1 MKQKIIA
8 KLHEFD
14 ANGHSRYQVFRDW
27 VEMSAIAI
35 ANAVTLQTKLR
46 EDREKQYLAIAG
58 RYTKKEMYRFS
69 DLLKMLADALE
80 EKMEDV
86 LGDVYMKAGIS
97 SDRHGQFF
105 TPYHLSQLMA
115 RMNPDFLAPMQP
127 HVELVEPSCGAG
139 GSIIAAGEYL
149 AENGIDYQRRINVT
163 CQDLDWTCVYMC
175 YTQLAL
181 LGFQGCVVQGDTLSE
196 PYRPGVTK
204 ANYVFWLPKTF
215 LP

>member
-8 KLHEFD
+8 KLNEFD
-14 ANGHSRYQVFRDW
+14 ASGHPRYQVFRDW
-27 VEMSAIAI
+27 IEMSAIAI
-35 ANAVTLQTKLR
+35 VNAVTLSTELK
-46 EDREKQYLAIAG
+46 EKREKQYLAIAG

-69 DLLKMLADALE
+69 DLLKMLSDALE

-86 LGDVYMKAGIS
+86 LGDVYMRAGIS

-115 RMNPDFLAPMQP
+115 EMIPDFLAPMQP
-127 HVELVEPSCGAG
+127 RAELVEPSCGAG

-149 AENGIDYQRRINVT
+149 MKNGINYQRRINVT

-181 LGFQGCVVQGDTLSE
+181 LGFRGCVVQGDTLSE

-204 ANYVFWLPKTF
+204 AEHVFWLPGTF

>member
-1 MKQKIIA
+1 MKEKIIA

-14 ANGHSRYQVFRDW
+14 ASGHSRYQVFRDW
-27 VEMSAIAI
+27 VEMSALALV
-35 ANAVTLQTKLR
+35 NATTLSGKTK
-46 EDREKQYLAIAG
+46 ENREKQYLAIAG
-58 RYTKKEMYRFS
+58 RYTRKEMYRFS
-69 DLLKMLADALE
+69 DLLKMLSDALE

-115 RMNPDFLAPMQP
+115 EMNPDFLAPMQP
-127 HVELVEPSCGAG
+127 RAELVEPSCGAG

-149 AENGIDYQRRINVT
+149 MKNGVNYQKHLNVT

-181 LGFQGCVVQGDTLSE
+181 LGFRGCVVQGDTLAE
-196 PYRPGVTK
+196 PYKPGVTK
-204 ANYVFWLPKTF
+204 ADHIFWLPGTF

>member
-14 ANGHSRYQVFRDW
+14 ANGHPRYQVFRDW

-35 ANAVTLQTKLR
+35 ANAVTLPTKLR

-69 DLLKMLADALE
+69 DLLKMLGDALE

-115 RMNPDFLAPMQP
+115 RMNPNFLASMQP
-127 HVELVEPSCGAG
+127 CVELVEPSCGAG